1 MKNLKFLLSGTGL
14 VVLLFLMMS
23 LFVSNTVQAQDNNG
37 VTVEVIKGADYWILV
52 LNCSGFE
59 EKFES
64 EKNTEQWKN
73 EDIHMSTYIWT
84 LPPGHCAI
92 PNVATKKYFGGGEFN
107 TSLYPKWQGNFKR
120 NI

>member
-14 VVLLFLMMS
+14 VVLLSLMMT

-37 VTVEVIKGADYWILV
+37 VTVEVIKGADFWVLV
-52 LNCSGFE
+52 EDCSGFKE
-59 EKFES
+59 YFES

-92 PNVATKKYFGGGEFN
+92 PDVATKYLMWDGA
-107 TSLYPKWQGNFKR
+107 TLLYTPSGKVILKEVYN
-120 NI
+120 